1 MYFNAGPNASCDQVL
16 LLCLE
21 DFLFSA
27 VYRPEDIMAGCYAN
41 MSRTCGCCW

>member
-21 DFLFSA
+21 DFLFS